1 MSVLDR
7 YIVRTVFGAVVL
19 VMAVLLVLGGLF
31 LFISQQGDIGV
42 GHYTVADAL
51 WYTLL
56 NLPQQVYQLL
66 PITALIGSV
75 IGFGQLA
82 RGSEITVIRATG
94 VSVARLAGT
103 ALIAAALLILFE
115 GALGEWAPQLQ
126 EAANQ
131 QKAFS
136 QFNSIGFGGGTGAWV
151 RDGDLILNVARQSG
165 SRQFAGMQVFELSPQ
180 HTLLAIGHAA
190 NATAVGHHTWMLGG
204 YTESRFLYGSPAP
217 SAAQTAPSAAQ
228 TAPSAAQTAP
238 SAAQTGCGQPPAQC
252 RPPPVDRVVASAPSR
267 KELQSNLTAGFLGL
281 AVQDPEQLT
290 LRSLWQLIGYFH
302 ANSLDA
308 RQYLF
313 AFWSKIAR
321 TVAIAFSV
329 LLAIPFVLGSMRSA
343 GAGTRTM
350 LALII
355 GIGFFLLQRLIES
368 GTIVFNLDPV
378 ILAWLPTAL
387 LATVTLLLLARAR

>member
-1 MSVLDR
+1 VSILDR
-7 YIVRTVFGAVVL
+7 YIVRTVLGAVLL
-19 VMAVLLVLGGLF
+19 VMMVLLVLGGLF
-31 LFISQQGDIGV
+31 VFISQQGDIGV

-66 PITALIGSV
+66 PITALIGSL
-75 IGFGQLA
+75 IGFGHLA

-94 VSVARLAGT
+94 ISVARLAGT
-103 ALIAAALLILFE
+103 ALLAAALLIAIE
-115 GALGEWAPQLQ
+115 GALGEFVAPQLQ

-136 QFNSIGFGGGTGAWV
+136 QFNSVGFGGGTGAWV
-151 RDGDLILNVARQSG
+151 RDGNLILNVARQSG
-165 SRQFAGMQVFELSPQ
+165 SRHFVGMQVFELSPQ

-190 NATAVGHHTWMLGG
+190 SATAIGHRKWLLGD
-204 YTESRFLYGSPAP
+204 YTESRFTP
-217 SAAQTAPSAAQ
+217 
-228 TAPSAAQTAP
+228 
-238 SAAQTGCGQPPAQC
+238 TG
-252 RPPPVDRVVASAPSR
+252 VTTSAPAR
-267 KELQSNLTAGFLGL
+267 KLLQSNVTAGFLGL
-281 AVQDPEQLT
+281 AVQDPEELT
-290 LRSLWQLIGYFH
+290 LAALWQLIGYFH

-313 AFWSKIAR
+313 AFWSKVAR

-343 GAGTRTM
+343 GAGARTM
-350 LALII
+350 LGLGI
-355 GIGFFLLQRLIES
+355 GIAFFLMQRLIES
-368 GTIVFNLDPV
+368 GTIVFHLDPV